1 MNRVK
6 AGQYRHS
13 VPIAILIHPPF
24 CAVVAQMFSEKPT
37 TAWGSE
43 KRGRCYLLDNGA
55 IKAIENAMQ
64 DGCTVEVKV
73 ENGNVVVVQK
83 REKRTVTYRGL
94 AVKG

>member
-1 MNRVK
+1 
-6 AGQYRHS
+6 
-13 VPIAILIHPPF
+13 
-24 CAVVAQMFSEKPT
+24 MFSNTIYCGME
-37 TAWGSE
+37 AE

-73 ENGNVVVVQK
+73 ENGNVVIVQK

>member
-1 MNRVK
+1 MVQFRLK
-6 AGQYRHS
+6 A
-13 VPIAILIHPPF
+13 PTTIFIHPPF

-37 TAWGSE
+37 TAWGME
-43 KRGRCYLLDNGA
+43 KRGRCYLRLDNGA

-94 AVKG
+94 AVKS

>member
-1 MNRVK
+1 M
-6 AGQYRHS
+6 
-13 VPIAILIHPPF
+13 
-24 CAVVAQMFSEKPT
+24 
-37 TAWGSE
+37 
-43 KRGRCYLLDNGA
+43 LDNGA

-94 AVKG
+94 AVKS

>member
-1 MNRVK
+1 
-6 AGQYRHS
+6 
-13 VPIAILIHPPF
+13 
-24 CAVVAQMFSEKPT
+24 MFSNTICCGMGEREK
-37 TAWGSE
+37 
-43 KRGRCYLLDNGA
+43 GRCYLLDNGA

-73 ENGNVVVVQK
+73 ENGNVVIVQK

>member
-1 MNRVK
+1 
-6 AGQYRHS
+6 
-13 VPIAILIHPPF
+13 
-24 CAVVAQMFSEKPT
+24 MFSGKPT
-37 TAWGSE
+37 TAWERE

>member
-1 MNRVK
+1 
-6 AGQYRHS
+6 
-13 VPIAILIHPPF
+13 
-24 CAVVAQMFSEKPT
+24 MFSEKPT
-37 TAWGSE
+37 TAWGRG
-43 KRGRCYLLDNGA
+43 KRGRCYLRLDNGA

>member
-1 MNRVK
+1 
-6 AGQYRHS
+6 
-13 VPIAILIHPPF
+13 
-24 CAVVAQMFSEKPT
+24 MFSGKPT
-37 TAWGSE
+37 AAWGRE

-55 IKAIENAMQ
+55 IKAIESAMQ

-94 AVKG
+94 AVKS

>member
-1 MNRVK
+1 
-6 AGQYRHS
+6 
-13 VPIAILIHPPF
+13 
-24 CAVVAQMFSEKPT
+24 MFSEKPT
-37 TAWGSE
+37 TAWGME
-43 KRGRCYLLDNGA
+43 KRGRCYLRLDNAA

-73 ENGNVVVVQK
+73 ENGNVVIVQK

>member
-1 MNRVK
+1 
-6 AGQYRHS
+6 
-13 VPIAILIHPPF
+13 
-24 CAVVAQMFSEKPT
+24 MFSEKPT
-37 TAWGSE
+37 TAWGRE

-73 ENGNVVVVQK
+73 ENGNVVVVKK